1 MNEEKHTPSR
11 STVYAS
17 NLPFSLTNN
26 DIHKIFEKYGR
37 IIKVTTMCDKNTR
50 KSKGVSFIHFLKIQD
65 AQTCVDELNETE
77 LFGRTIK
84 ASIAKDNGRGTEFV
98 KRREY
103 TDKTRCY
110 QCGEFGH
117 LSYKCT
123 QNVLGE
129 RVPQKPS
136 NRKERTYRLRR
147 HSETQVYHQIE
158 EDEPTTTVQFC
169 EQSSIIVKRKRFK
182 KDSYFS
188 DEEEVEENE

>member
-1 MNEEKHTPSR
+1 MSGNQHSPSR

-37 IIKVTTMCDKNTR
+37 IIKVTTMCDKISR
-50 KSKGVSFIHFLKIQD
+50 KSKGVHFIHFLKVQD
-65 AQTCVDELNETE
+65 AQSCVDELNNTQ
-77 LFGRTIK
+77 LFGRVIK
-84 ASIAKDNGRGTEFV
+84 VSIAKDNGRSTEFI

-117 LSYKCT
+117 LSYKCS
-123 QNVLGE
+123 QNVLGD
-129 RVPQKPS
+129 RVPEPQSSRRQRTTHRRS
-136 NRKERTYRLRR
+136 NEIQGQ
-147 HSETQVYHQIE
+147 EHQSE
-158 EDEPTTTVQFC
+158 EDEPHPQFC
-169 EQSSIIVKRKRFK
+169 DQTSIVVPRKRFK